1 MQPGPFD
8 WRMPVALSFGAGCSA
23 TIDAHLAGRTVIV
36 LAFEPAAALGLK
48 AAWAARLGGALR
60 GWVTMPEGL
69 CSLAQAR
76 ELAATVWPLLA
87 LEPDPVLLAVG
98 GGSTLDM
105 AKLLRCRPLD
115 GTPGAAFDTVAM
127 AVRAQAPWPAVER
140 HSLWLVPTTA
150 GTGSEVTRWAT
161 LWDTDTEP
169 ATKRSLDEPWGY
181 AERAYIDP
189 ELSLSCPRAVTRDC
203 GLDTLAHALEALWN
217 RHANPLSDA
226 LALQAARNV
235 VEYLPP
241 LLEAPQSLVL
251 RNALALAALQA
262 GMAFSQTR
270 TALAHALSYDVTLQ
284 QGLPHGLACAL
295 WLPAVWRLAEGHDPA
310 LDLRLEQVFDSP
322 RGALRLEAWLHRLGV
337 ETSPAALGI
346 ADAEARLQ
354 AALASTRGRNFIG
367 AA

>member
-1 MQPGPFD
+1 MLPGSFD
-8 WRMPVALSFGAGCSA
+8 WRLPVALSFGAGCSSA
-23 TIDAHLAGRTVIV
+23 IGEHLAGRTAVV

-48 AAWAARLGGALR
+48 AAWAARLGSALR
-60 GWVTMPEGL
+60 GWVTVPEGL
-69 CSLAQAR
+69 CSLALAR

-87 LEPDPVLLAVG
+87 LEPDPVLLGAG

-115 GTPGAAFDTVAM
+115 GSFDAVAQ
-127 AVRAQAPWPAVER
+127 AVRGQAPWPAVER
-140 HSLWLVPTTA
+140 HGLWLVPTTA

-169 ATKRSLDEPWGY
+169 ATKRSLDEPWGF
-181 AERAYIDP
+181 AERAFIDP
-189 ELSLSCPRAVTRDC
+189 ELTLSCPRAVTRDC

-217 RHANPLSDA
+217 RHANPISDA
-226 LALQAARNV
+226 LALQAARSV
-235 VEYLPP
+235 IEHLPP
-241 LLEAPQSLVL
+241 LLEAPQSLLL
-251 RNALALAALQA
+251 RSAMSLAALQA

-295 WLPAVWRLAEGHDPA
+295 WLPAVWRLAEGRDPA
-310 LDLRLEQVFDSP
+310 LDMRLDQVFDSP
-322 RGALRLEAWLHRLGV
+322 RGARRLEAWLHRLGV

-354 AALASTRGRNFIG
+354 AALTSSRGRNFIG

>member
-1 MQPGPFD
+1 MLPGCFD
-8 WRMPVALSFGAGCSA
+8 WRMPVGLSFGAGCSSA
-23 TIDAHLAGRTVIV
+23 ISEHLAGRTAVV

-60 GWVTMPEGL
+60 GWVTVPEGL
-69 CSLAQAR
+69 CSLALAR

-105 AKLLRCRPLD
+105 AKLLRCRTLD
-115 GTPGAAFDTVAM
+115 GSFDTLAA
-127 AVRAQAPWPAVER
+127 AVRAQAPWPTVER
-140 HSLWLVPTTA
+140 HTLWLVPTTA

-169 ATKRSLDEPWGY
+169 ATKRSLDEPWGF
-181 AERAYIDP
+181 AERAFIDP
-189 ELSLSCPRAVTRDC
+189 ELTLSCPRAVTRDC

-217 RHANPLSDA
+217 RHANPISDA
-226 LALQAARNV
+226 LALQAARSV
-235 VEYLPP
+235 IEHLPP
-241 LLEAPQSLVL
+241 LLEAPQSLLL
-251 RNALALAALQA
+251 RTAMSLAALQA
-262 GMAFSQTR
+262 GVAFSQTR

-295 WLPAVWRLAEGHDPA
+295 WLPAVWRLAEGRDAA
-310 LDLRLEQVFDSP
+310 LDLRLDQVFDSP

-346 ADAEARLQ
+346 ADAELRLQ
-354 AALASTRGRNFIG
+354 AALTSTRGRNFIG